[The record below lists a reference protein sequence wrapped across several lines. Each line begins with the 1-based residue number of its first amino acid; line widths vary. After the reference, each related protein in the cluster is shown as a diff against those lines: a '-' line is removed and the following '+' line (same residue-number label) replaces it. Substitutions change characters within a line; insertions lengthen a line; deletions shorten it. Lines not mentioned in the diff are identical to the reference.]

1 MFGVENTIYAISACS
16 SRLELSKAATNSDA
30 VSRARR
36 GLASGVYRRE
46 GRVDERDISL
56 PL

>member
-1 MFGVENTIYAISACS
+1 MFGVENAIYAISACS
-16 SRLELSKAATNSDA
+16 SRLELSKAAANSDA